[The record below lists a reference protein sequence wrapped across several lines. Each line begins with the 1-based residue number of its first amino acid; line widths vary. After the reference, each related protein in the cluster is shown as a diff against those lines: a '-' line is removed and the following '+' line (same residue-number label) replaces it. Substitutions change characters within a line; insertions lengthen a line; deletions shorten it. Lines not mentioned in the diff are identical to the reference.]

1 MQNTTKK
8 HKALQR
14 NNLCLDLDFDLPLN
28 ARMAKKKTKTEAHL
42 NPQFPLRL
50 PRELR
55 EMLNKLAQRN
65 ARKATEEARTAIRE
79 HLERAGMWPPKPI
92 EDTK

>member
-1 MQNTTKK
+1 MRTYPNK
-8 HKALQR
+8 HKAIRHNSLR
-14 NNLCLDLDFDLPLN
+14 LDVDFDLLLN
-28 ARMAKKKTKTEAHL
+28 DQMAKKKKRTEAHL

-55 EMLNKLAQRN
+55 AMLDKLAERN

-79 HLERAGMWPPKPI
+79 HLERAGLWPPKPN
-92 EDTK
+92 E